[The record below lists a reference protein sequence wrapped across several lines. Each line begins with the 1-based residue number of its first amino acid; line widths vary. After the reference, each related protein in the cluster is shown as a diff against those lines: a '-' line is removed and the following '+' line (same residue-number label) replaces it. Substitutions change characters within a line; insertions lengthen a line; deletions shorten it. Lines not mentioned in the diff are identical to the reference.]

1 MFLKDLF
8 GLFFRV
14 YEHLPTWM
22 YGYHMHIRCPQKAEE
37 SAESPGTA
45 LEKAVSHCVGARN

>member
-37 SAESPGTA
+37 SAESPGTV
-45 LEKAVSHCVGARN
+45 LEKAVSHRVGARN